1 MCFPISTL
9 HFSVFIKDIVENLFY
24 KNLGKGFEKAAGALR
39 PGSLIM
45 NWIYDLYDEVIVDPG
60 LLIMDAHLCQWAE
73 NKTGR
78 QEGYAQQEQQD
89 LYTHLNDTT

>member
-1 MCFPISTL
+1 
-9 HFSVFIKDIVENLFY
+9 
-24 KNLGKGFEKAAGALR
+24 
-39 PGSLIM
+39 M

-78 QEGYAQQEQQD
+78 QEGYAQQEQQN